1 MLHKTKASAD
11 VEAASEILEILSS
24 MVLQIG
30 AILERVYVE
39 KPSFDDFVLT
49 HLPLHVHTAER
60 VRAMYNVHVEKSGH
74 VDLPEPWKALWD
86 FG

>member
-1 MLHKTKASAD
+1 MHATKAAAD
-11 VEAASEILEILSS
+11 VAAADEILEILSET
-24 MVLQIG
+24 VLRVG

-49 HLPLHVHTAER
+49 HLPLHPPTAER
-60 VRAMYNVHVEKSGH
+60 IRAMYLVHAEKNGH
-74 VDLPEPWKALWD
+74 VDLPEAYKALWD